1 MLICEEGKYH
11 VEPSLLSLC
20 RPRQNFVSLLHCNIY
35 IIHILNMNLFHLSQK
50 SLRCFTA
57 LLSFHIMNIIMF
69 MKYFHLSYR
78 SLHWGQELPEKE
90 GGWSQKTLS
99 QRSEIGQKTII
110 KRYLNVNGIWNRA
123 HIDIWTRAKHNYWK
137 VSEIEQNTIILIW
150 QIYWKEPEEI
160 WRRTATKLHE
170 FDKCIERNKV
180 KHVLKGTRLT

>member
-1 MLICEEGKYH
+1 
-11 VEPSLLSLC
+11 
-20 RPRQNFVSLLHCNIY
+20 
-35 IIHILNMNLFHLSQK
+35 MNTL
-50 SLRCFTA
+50 
-57 LLSFHIMNIIMF
+57 NIIMF

-180 KHVLKGTRLT
+180 KHVLKGTRLTSKCNAKDCIEWSQIKSFQRNQFGHMSITVNVWCVIGVNIVWLFWDIISNY